1 MNVLKTMT
9 SLLACFILGF
19 TSLCQA
25 QIYPPTPLAGKTL
38 TQEFIQQNQHYPENA
53 LSEGKN
59 GKVVISF
66 HVDEKGVGSNYQ
78 IAESFCEEATPNA
91 IDLVKKILWSPATKD
106 MKPTAYD
113 MDYTIEYNAKAYRRY
128 WKKHQR
134 VELPLTLEA
143 DTSYHI
149 YDKYA
154 LEEMAKVYFADGKSM
169 AQYILE
175 NLEYPESAKAAEIA
189 GTVRL
194 NFVVETDG
202 SLSNIL
208 VDQSVGGGCD
218 NEAIRLLQQTRW
230 IPAVKNGHYVRSHN
244 LQDITFNIGSRNYYD
259 GNSY

>member
-9 SLLACFILGF
+9 SLLACLVAGLA
-19 TSLCQA
+19 TLCQA
-25 QIYPPTPLAGKTL
+25 HVYPPTPLAGKNL
-38 TQEFIQQNQHYPENA
+38 TQEYIQQNQQYPEKA

-59 GKVVISF
+59 GKVVIRF
-66 HVDEKGVGSNYQ
+66 DVDEKGVGSNYQ
-78 IAESFCEEATPNA
+78 IVESFCEEANPNA
-91 IDLVKKILWSPATKD
+91 LDLIKKILWSPATKD
-106 MKPTAYD
+106 MKPMDYD
-113 MDYTIEYNAKAYRRY
+113 MDYSIEYNAKAYRRY

-134 VELPLTLEA
+134 MELPLTLEA
-143 DTSYHI
+143 DTSYRI

-154 LEEMAKVYFADGKSM
+154 LEEMARPYFADGSSM
-169 AQYILE
+169 AQYILN

-194 NFVVETDG
+194 SFVVETDG

-230 IPAVKNGHYVRSHN
+230 IPAVKNGQYVRSHN
-244 LQDITFNIGSRNYYD
+244 LQDITFTIGSRNYYD